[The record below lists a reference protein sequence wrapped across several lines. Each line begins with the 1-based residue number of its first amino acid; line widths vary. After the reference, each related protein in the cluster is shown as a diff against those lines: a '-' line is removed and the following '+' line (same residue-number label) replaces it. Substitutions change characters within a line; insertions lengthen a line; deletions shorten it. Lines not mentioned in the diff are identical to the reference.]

1 MIPFTV
7 TPTRVLAVALLVS
20 LGLNAWQFELGLEL
34 RDSATVARTTAK
46 NTTEVALACSKS
58 VEEMSKKAAKQAQDA
73 QTAVGQAQAR
83 AKAAEARAKAELTR
97 VQAVPGDACASAQV
111 ETREWLTKR
120 RAGQ

>member
-1 MIPFTV
+1 MITL
-7 TPTRVLAVALLVS
+7 TPTRVLAVALAIS
-20 LGLNAWQFELGLEL
+20 FGLNVWQFELGLKL
-34 RDSATVARTTAK
+34 RDAATEARTTAK

-58 VEEMSKKAAKQAQDA
+58 VEDMSTRAQEQVQAA

-83 AKAAEARAKAELTR
+83 AKVAEARARAELTR

>member
-1 MIPFTV
+1 MISL
-7 TPTRVLAVALLVS
+7 TPARVLAVALAVS
-20 LGLNAWQFELGLEL
+20 IGLNAWQFEVGLEL
-34 RDSATVARTTAK
+34 RDAATEARTTAK
-46 NTTEVALACSKS
+46 NTTEVALACSES
-58 VEEMSKKAAKQAQDA
+58 VEKMSSQAREQVRAA

-83 AKAAEARAKAELTR
+83 AKAAEARARAELTR